1 MNFNDQ
7 TALWHRGAVFSCP
20 KGGAVMTEKLKEF
33 ADLYIAN
40 DFNATDAAFATGR
53 YRDKNTAKAAG
64 SRLLKKKEV
73 QDYIRQRTEERR
85 VETGVIASIDDVLKF
100 YSDVMDGRAVR
111 KKIVVMNN
119 DFVET
124 DEHPTFTDSLRAADG
139 LAKAYG
145 LVKGE
150 TKIDVG
156 DKTLK
161 AITDLS
167 MKEKKAILEDAAK
180 DFR

>member
-1 MNFNDQ
+1 M
-7 TALWHRGAVFSCP
+7 
-20 KGGAVMTEKLKEF
+20 
-33 ADLYIAN
+33 
-40 DFNATDAAFATGR
+40 
-53 YRDKNTAKAAG
+53 
-64 SRLLKKKEV
+64 
-73 QDYIRQRTEERR
+73 
-85 VETGVIASIDDVLKF
+85 VETGVIASIDEVLRF
-100 YSDVMDGRAVR
+100 YSDVMSGNAVR

-161 AITDLS
+161 AISEMS
-167 MKEKKAILEDAAK
+167 MKEKKAILEAAAK

>member
-1 MNFNDQ
+1 MN
-7 TALWHRGAVFSCP
+7 
-20 KGGAVMTEKLKEF
+20 EKLKEF
-33 ADLYIAN
+33 ADLYLAK
-40 DFNATDAAFATGR
+40 DFNATEAAFSTGR
-53 YRDKNTAKAAG
+53 YKDKSTAKAAA
-64 SRLLKKKEV
+64 SRMLKNPEV
-73 QDYIRQRTEERR
+73 QKYIRSRTEERM
-85 VETGVIASIDDVLKF
+85 VETGVIASIDEVLKF
-100 YSDVMDGRAVR
+100 YSDVMSGNAVR

-124 DEHPTFTDSLRAADG
+124 DERPTFTDSLRAADG

-161 AITDLS
+161 AISEMS
-167 MKEKKAILEDAAK
+167 MKEKKAILEAATK